1 MPVKDGIPAK
11 SIKGKTSVQ
20 NPRDFKNAQGV
31 ARFNPAPRSGGG
43 PATRK
48 AGHRVGDAPVPGVA
62 RMTPTAP
69 TGGGPATRKPG
80 HRVGKVNDVNPQK
93 RFHPLSG

>member
-1 MPVKDGIPAK
+1 MPVKGIPAK
-11 SIKGKTSVQ
+11 NIKGKTSVQ
-20 NPRDFKNAQGV
+20 NPRDLKIQLP
-31 ARFNPAPRSGGG
+31 ARLKPEPRSGGG

-93 RFHPLSG
+93 RLHPLSG